1 MLLNKQAV
9 PEEVSDD
16 GLQINLFFP

>member
-1 MLLNKQAV
+1 MFLNKQAV